1 MKLRIVHIVAG
12 LWKDT
17 GGPAE
22 VIPNLCRAQV
32 EAGAEV
38 ILCSIGGDTAPQ
50 VAALEGSGVDVRLFS
65 AMDSTLRYSP
75 AMARFLKSMGRVDVI
90 HNHGHWLWPNWC
102 AFAVARRLNARLVT
116 TPHGTLVPGMLA
128 RSSLKKRIAWALFD
142 RRLIARAD
150 IIHALSPAEYD
161 AMAAKLGKHAHKMQ
175 VVPNGVNIGVD
186 AGQHTAE
193 SGGVLLFLSRVSPI
207 KGVTQLLNAWQTL
220 APRFP
225 EWSLRIVGPLDPEI
239 AEEVTTLCRSVDRVE
254 LAGPIY
260 ADERWAEYR
269 RAAAFI
275 LPTRGEG
282 LPTVLLE
289 AAAHRLPIITTQEAN
304 FKELFEA
311 GGGVL
316 TTPDAGA
323 LETTL
328 SEFFNRSGED
338 RRAIGLRGRALMEAQ
353 YTWDAIANQWL
364 SIYERTQ
371 FEKTGNLL

>member
-38 ILCSIGGDTAPQ
+38 ILCSIDGDTAPQ
-50 VAALEGSGVDVRLFS
+50 VAALEGSGVDVRLFP
-65 AMDSTLRYSP
+65 AVDSTLRYSP
-75 AMARFLKSMGRVDVI
+75 AMARFLQSLGRVDVI

-142 RRLIARAD
+142 RRLIACAD
-150 IIHALSPAEYD
+150 IIHALSPAEHD
-161 AMAAKLGKHAHKMQ
+161 AMAAKLGTHAHKIK
-175 VVPNGVNIGVD
+175 VVPNGVNLGVD
-186 AGQHTAE
+186 AGQHTGE

-207 KGVTQLLNAWQTL
+207 KGITQLLTAWQTL

-239 AEEVTTLCRSVDRVE
+239 ADEVTSLSQSANRVE
-254 LAGPIY
+254 LVGPIY
-260 ADERWAEYR
+260 ADKRWAEYCT
-269 RAAAFI
+269 AAAFV
-275 LPTRGEG
+275 LPTLGEG

-289 AAAHRLPIITTQEAN
+289 ASAHSLPIITTPEAN

-311 GGGVL
+311 GGSVL
-316 TTPDAGA
+316 TAPDAGA

-328 SEFFNRSGED
+328 SEFFIRSGAD
-338 RRAIGLRGRALMEAQ
+338 RRAIGLRGRALMEEQ
-353 YTWDAIANQWL
+353 YTWEAIAKQWL
-364 SIYERTQ
+364 SIYARTP
-371 FEKTGNLL
+371 L